1 MRNETSAN
9 EVNEANSTTPR
20 KRRGCLFYVTRGLMS
35 IVVIVVALVL
45 LGVVYQAAAVELDK
59 QNYAPLGELY
69 TVDGHQIHMNCAGE
83 GSPTVVLQAG
93 GVAESLWWYRV
104 LDLVADHTRVCAY
117 DRPGMG
123 WSEPVSGSRD
133 ALTIVGELHTLL
145 EVAGESA
152 PFVMVGHSY
161 GAVWTRIYAAQY
173 PDEVAGI
180 VLVDSAVLL
189 PDHFDSQ
196 SEFDQWKS
204 QWDSLHTITSAL
216 TQVGVT
222 RLLGSSPFQNAG
234 YPSEIASEMV
244 ALQARNQVIDT
255 NFAEV
260 VTAYWAL
267 TDAAAD
273 AESFRDLPVAV
284 LWASVTVDSFD
295 GNIAGFAAA
304 REEMTTYSTNLVT
317 RIVEGADHLSIIGNE
332 QYALQVTDAI
342 LAVIESA
349 QTGELL
355 TP

>member
-1 MRNETSAN
+1 MSTETSAN
-9 EVNEANSTTPR
+9 EMKSQTK
-20 KRRGCLFYVTRGLMS
+20 KRRGCLFYLVRGVM
-35 IVVIVVALVL
+35 IFVVILVALVL

-69 TVDGHQIHMNCAGE
+69 TVNGHQIHMNCAGE

-133 ALTIVGELHTLL
+133 ALTIVTELHALL
-145 EVAGESA
+145 EAAGESA
-152 PFVMVGHSY
+152 PYVMVGHSY

-173 PDEVAGI
+173 PDEVVGL

-196 SEFDQWKS
+196 SAFEQWES

-216 TQVGVT
+216 TRVGVV
-222 RLLGSSPFQNAG
+222 RLTGSGLFQNAG
-234 YPSEIASEMV
+234 YPSSIVTQMV
-244 ALQARNQVIDT
+244 GLQARTQVIDAD
-255 NFAEV
+255 FAEV

-267 TDAAAD
+267 VDASAT
-273 AESFRDLPVAV
+273 AENFGDLPVAV
-284 LWASVTVDSFD
+284 LWASVTVASFD
-295 GNIAGFAAA
+295 ANIAGFAAA

-317 RIVEGADHLSIIGNE
+317 RIVEGADHTSILGNE
-332 QYALQVTDAI
+332 QYAQQVTDAI

-349 QTGELL
+349 QTGEAL